1 MAGVDRTSPSSTIS
15 SSWVI
20 SPTASASIASA
31 ITAAN
36 AAYVGVMAQEVQTV
50 MPKAVVRDR
59 DGYLRVFYDKLGVKF
74 QTYEQWIASG
84 ARAGRVPLF
93 HTDMSHA
100 KAPVTEDVMNRTLVS
115 LTIATLLCTAAS
127 IASAQQAFKTPDEA
141 ASALVSAA
149 KTGDRKAIVT
159 VLGPD
164 GEDIVSSGDEVA
176 DAATRQKFVAAY
188 DAKHQIAME
197 GDSKAIMVIG
207 PEDFPLPIPLIRK
220 DGMWRFDTAAGREEI
235 LFRRIGRN
243 ELDAIQSCLAY
254 VDAQN
259 DYAEKDRT
267 GAGVKTYAQRI
278 ISQPGKKDG
287 LYWPTS
293 QGEEASPLGELVAQ
307 ATAQGY
313 RVGGGRTPF
322 HGYYFKIL
330 TKQGAAAPGG
340 ELEYVVRGK
349 MIGGFALV
357 AYPAEYGN
365 SGVMTFIVNH
375 SGDVF
380 QKDLGPDTAKLAGR
394 MSSYNPD
401 RTWQKVSDAGQ

>member
-1 MAGVDRTSPSSTIS
+1 MNTVLPSADFLRIRALGKVVSFT
-15 SSWVI
+15 
-20 SPTASASIASA
+20 TAMLFCAVAS
-31 ITAAN
+31 
-36 AAYVGVMAQEVQTV
+36 V
-50 MPKAVVRDR
+50 
-59 DGYLRVFYDKLGVKF
+59 
-74 QTYEQWIASG
+74 
-84 ARAGRVPLF
+84 
-93 HTDMSHA
+93 
-100 KAPVTEDVMNRTLVS
+100 
-115 LTIATLLCTAAS
+115 
-127 IASAQQAFKTPDEA
+127 ASAQQAFKTPDEA

-164 GEDIVSSGDEVA
+164 GEEIVSSGDEVA

-197 GDSKAIMVIG
+197 GEDKATMVIG
-207 PEDFPLPIPLIRK
+207 QEDFPLPIPLVRK
-220 DGMWRFDTAAGREEI
+220 DGMWRFDTAAGRREI
-235 LFRRIGRN
+235 LARRIGKN
-243 ELDAIQSCLAY
+243 ELDAIQASLAY

-259 DYAEKDRT
+259 EYAEKDRT
-267 GAGVKTYAQRI
+267 GAGVGTYAQRI

-293 QGEEASPLGELVAQ
+293 QGEDASPLGELVAE

-313 RVGGGRTPF
+313 RAGGGRAPF

-340 ELEYVVRGK
+340 EQEYVVHGK

-357 AYPAEYGN
+357 AYPAEYRN

-375 SGDVF
+375 AGDVF
-380 QKDLGPDTAKLAGR
+380 QKDLGPDTAKLAER
-394 MSSYNPD
+394 MSAFNPD
-401 RTWQKVSDAGQ
+401 KTWQKVSDTEPVK